1 MGRIGFIPTLLLLET
16 FYIIEIG
23 KRENGIQRR
32 KTYGRKG
39 NAINNPIAENQ
50 HIGEKCRWVV

>member
-16 FYIIEIG
+16 FYIIGIG
-23 KRENGIQRR
+23 KRENCIHR

-39 NAINNPIAENQ
+39 TAINNPIAENH
-50 HIGEKCRWVV
+50 HIGEKM